1 MIQNYKCTECDHRFV
16 CKKMSVLEKF
26 DDESKK
32 YINIDISIIK
42 CLDYINTDESGED
55 DVR

>member
-42 CLDYINTDESGED
+42 CLDFVDSDIGED
-55 DVR
+55 DGR